1 MPETPRAAAKPVVA
15 LTLALAACAALIAGT
30 WWLTRDRIA
39 ADTRAAHIAALADVL
54 PAALYDN
61 DPLADRIEVR
71 DPALGGADAMPVYR
85 ARLHGQPAALVVEAI
100 APNGY
105 NGPIRLRIGIARDG
119 TLTGVR
125 VLEHRET
132 PGLGGQIDA
141 DKSDWIARFAGKS
154 LRDPPPAR
162 WKVRKDGGD
171 FDQFSGATVT
181 PRAVVEAVR
190 KVLAWYA
197 ANREALFV
205 SQPS

>member
-1 MPETPRAAAKPVVA
+1 MVEAPRPPVPA
-15 LTLALAACAALIAGT
+15 LALALLASAALIAGA

-39 ADTRAAHIAALADVL
+39 AAARAERLAALAEVL
-54 PAALYDN
+54 PPTLYDN

-71 DPALGGADAMPVYR
+71 DRALGSDAAVPVYR
-85 ARLHGQPAALVVEAI
+85 ARLHGRPAALVLEAI

-105 NGPIRLRIGIARDG
+105 NGPIRLRIGIAWDG

-132 PGLGGQIDA
+132 PGLGGQLD
-141 DKSDWIARFAGKS
+141 SGGWLARFAGRS
-154 LRDPPPAR
+154 LHDPPEAR

-181 PRAVVEAVR
+181 PRAVVEEVR

-197 ANREALFV
+197 ANRAALFA
-205 SQPS
+205 PAPP